1 MSVNTEEIRNRLI
14 ARRDELRAREVRVN
28 SGLKQQPDL
37 STSDFGD
44 VSTESERN
52 GILTALSRTTDAELK
67 RIDDALQR
75 LGEGRYSTC
84 VVCGEEI
91 EPQRL
96 AAVPYTDRCIACAER
111 AEGEA

>member
-1 MSVNTEEIRNRLI
+1 MNTEEIRQRLMT
-14 ARRDELRAREVRVN
+14 RRDELRARELRVN
-28 SGLKQQPDL
+28 TGLRQQPDL
-37 STSDFGD
+37 STSDNGD

-67 RIDDALQR
+67 RIDDALHR
-75 LGEGRYSTC
+75 LIEGRYTTC
-84 VVCGEEI
+84 SVCGEEI

-96 AAVPYTDRCIACAER
+96 EVVPYTDRCIACAER